1 MTDHRFDTVPILIA
15 DDDEEDRMLARDA
28 LAESRLANP
37 IHFVTDGVD
46 LLDFLYRR
54 GEYAG
59 AGAAPRPGLILLDIN
74 MPRMSG
80 LEALQEIN
88 RDPRLRR
95 IPVVVLTTSRAEED
109 ILRSYDLGVN
119 SFISKPVSFDGLVE
133 VMRVLG
139 TYWFQIVDLAPSNGR
154 TWP

>member
-1 MTDHRFDTVPILIA
+1 MRPTETDTVPILIA

-28 LAESRLANP
+28 LEESRLANP
-37 IHFVTDGVD
+37 IHFVHDGVE
-46 LLDFLYRR
+46 LLDFLHRR
-54 GEYAG
+54 RNHVD
-59 AGAAPRPGLILLDIN
+59 APRPGLILLDIN

-88 RDPRLRR
+88 RDARLRR
-95 IPVVVLTTSRAEED
+95 IPVIMLTTSSAEED

-119 SFISKPVSFDGLVE
+119 SFISKPVTFQGLVD

-139 TYWFQIVDLAPSNGR
+139 TYWFQIVDLAPPGGD
-154 TWP
+154 